1 MSESAYSYCQ
11 AVASSSTTL
20 HTSLTFFTTLHYSL
34 LEQALSVYVYSV
46 VCCPPLLSTFHN
58 DNYEI
63 SISCRT
69 EQVYLS
75 HLLMPDAIMQPG
87 ATINSLLPQTNE
99 IIHRQKS

>member
-1 MSESAYSYCQ
+1 MSESAYSYSQ

-20 HTSLTFFTTLHYSL
+20 HTCYFLHYTTLHYSL
-34 LEQALSVYVYSV
+34 LEQALS

-63 SISCRT
+63 GISCRT